1 MPSVLIRE
9 GRRYLKI
16 SSSAFGRWMQKE
28 QKFEVSLCN
37 LARLCLKK
45 LKQTIMTKKKDT
57 QREDHVKTREDADVM

>member
-1 MPSVLIRE
+1 
-9 GRRYLKI
+9 
-16 SSSAFGRWMQKE
+16 MQKE